1 MTAMVKPLI
10 SVFAYIFL
18 APFAGAIL
26 AGIDRKISA
35 RMQGRQGPP
44 IMQPLY
50 DVGKLLKKETRITNS
65 VQVVYLVTFLIFI
78 IIRKLWV

>member
-10 SVFAYIFL
+10 SVFAYILL

-50 DVGKLLKKETRITNS
+50 DVGKLLKKQEL
-65 VQVVYLVTFLIFI
+65 Q
-78 IIRKLWV
+78 IRYR

>member
-26 AGIDRKISA
+26 AGIDRKISGENG
-35 RMQGRQGPP
+35 MD
-44 IMQPLY
+44 Y
-50 DVGKLLKKETRITNS
+50 LLR
-65 VQVVYLVTFLIFI
+65 
-78 IIRKLWV
+78 